1 VRTVLS
7 SEVIIRTHGKERTNK
22 TIGPA
27 RKNAHPTS
35 DRGMRKQT
43 IIESNP
49 VEDNRVSQPNG
60 LLGLAKKKS
69 KPRKAPSLAL
79 TARSSW
85 GAVVRGE
92 AATAARV
99 RPSPT
104 KHKPL
109 ATPAQVRL
117 NLAPRLDHARR
128 RTAQPPGEV
137 LRF

>member
-60 LLGLAKKKS
+60 LLGLAKKK
-69 KPRKAPSLAL
+69 KQ
-79 TARSSW
+79 TEE
-85 GAVVRGE
+85 GAVSCTHREIVVGSCR
-92 AATAARV
+92 AR
-99 RPSPT
+99 
-104 KHKPL
+104 
-109 ATPAQVRL
+109 
-117 NLAPRLDHARR
+117 
-128 RTAQPPGEV
+128 
-137 LRF
+137 